1 MVRPTDLMRSLVGR
15 THLDVKECV
24 EIRDDDVFVLHLA
37 PHVLDGVDGRLV
49 VRLWAAVEGQLLH
62 PQAAHLKEG
71 VEHQPCQF
79 DRFYL

>member
-1 MVRPTDLMRSLVGR
+1 MVRPIDLMRGFVGR
-15 THLDVKECV
+15 THLDVKERV
-24 EIRDDDVFVLHLA
+24 EIGDNNVFVFHLA
-37 PHVLDGVDGRLV
+37 PHVLDGVDGRLI
-49 VRLWAAVEGQLLH
+49 VRLRAAAEGQLLH